1 MRTLFIVFLALIGAG
16 LVLYLLSRFR
26 EVWRDWRSGGG
37 DKPTLDHLDRPI
49 RFGHDGD
56 AGGARGGPAGP
67 APKADS

>member
-1 MRTLFIVFLALIGAG
+1 MGMRTLFIIFLGLIGVG

-26 EVWRDWRSGGG
+26 EVWRDRRAGGREEAAR
-37 DKPTLDHLDRPI
+37 DHLDRPV

-56 AGGARGGPAGP
+56 AGGGRP